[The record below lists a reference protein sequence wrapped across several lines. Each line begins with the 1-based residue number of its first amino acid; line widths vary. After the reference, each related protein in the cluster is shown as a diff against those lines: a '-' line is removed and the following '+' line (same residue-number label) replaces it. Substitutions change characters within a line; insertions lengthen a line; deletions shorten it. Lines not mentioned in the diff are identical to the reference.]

1 MFLKNP
7 HSVSTLRAA
16 LELKAVFDQIQ
27 AAETAGNLSPEEKK
41 RLEDQAAEK
50 GIQALF
56 KVRTF
61 LAWRGNIDVNAC
73 FQGTKLEVESVLRET
88 CDRVL
93 GDPSIPRE
101 KAHLRAVALQMLGQ
115 AYTSVRKEQD
125 EAKEEAEYVRV
136 ETKNSRERASRPQ

>member
-1 MFLKNP
+1 M
-7 HSVSTLRAA
+7 
-16 LELKAVFDQIQ
+16 
-27 AAETAGNLSPEEKK
+27 
-41 RLEDQAAEK
+41 
-50 GIQALF
+50 
-56 KVRTF
+56 
-61 LAWRGNIDVNAC
+61 
-73 FQGTKLEVESVLRET
+73 RET

-136 ETKNSRERASRPQ
+136 ETKSSRERASRPQ